1 MKTLVYVHGTN
12 GSGKSTL
19 ARGVLTAAGGLAE
32 YVPTHSGKQGKA
44 GFSTTPRGVALLGAY
59 VRACGGVD
67 GFSPYAHIHEVLKAV
82 AHTHHHTGK
91 PKTVFYERVFAEGLI
106 TPGVDTCR
114 TLASHFD
121 RAVFIVLNT
130 PPEVCIKNVLS
141 RRNRKGNVKPY
152 TPEKLHDKHRSALRW
167 GDRLE
172 AVGLEVHRL
181 KYPQAYT
188 LSLEL
193 LGLPL
198 PSVEDLL

>member
-1 MKTLVYVHGTN
+1 MKTLIYVHGTN

-19 ARGVLTAAGGLAE
+19 ARAVLTAAGGLTA

-44 GFSTTPRGVALLGAY
+44 GYSVTPREVVLLGAY

-67 GFSPYAHIHEVLKAV
+67 GFSPYAHIHQVLAWISL
-82 AHTHHHTGK
+82 ANRGDAS
-91 PKTVFYERVFAEGLI
+91 VFAEGLI
-106 TPGVDTCR
+106 TPGVETCQ

-121 RAVFIVLNT
+121 RAVFVVLNT
-130 PPEVCIKNVLS
+130 PPDVCIANVLT
-141 RRNRKGNVKPY
+141 RRARKGNTKPY

-172 AVGLEVHRL
+172 AVGLEVFRL
-181 KYPQAYT
+181 DYDHAYS

-198 PSVEDLL
+198 PSVEDIL

>member
-1 MKTLVYVHGTN
+1 MTTTLIYVHGTN

-19 ARGVLTAAGGLAE
+19 ARAVLAAAGGLKE
-32 YVPTHSGKQGKA
+32 YRASKSGKQGKA
-44 GFSTTPRGVALLGAY
+44 GSTHTPSGVILLGSY

-67 GFSPYAHIHEVLKAV
+67 GFSPYAHIHEELQLASP
-82 AHTHHHTGK
+82 GK
-91 PKTVFYERVFAEGLI
+91 NARVFAEGLI
-106 TPGVDTCR
+106 TPGVETCQR
-114 TLASHFD
+114 FAGYFD
-121 RAVFIVLNT
+121 RAVFVVLNT
-130 PPEVCIKNVLS
+130 PAEDCIKHVLL
-141 RRNRKGNVKPY
+141 RRNRKGNDKPY

-172 AVGLEVHRL
+172 GVGLEVHRL
-181 KYPQAYT
+181 KYSQAYT

>member
-19 ARGVLTAAGGLAE
+19 ARAVLAAAGGLDA

-67 GFSPYAHIHEVLKAV
+67 GFSPYAHIHEVLVHVREASLGE
-82 AHTHHHTGK
+82 AD
-91 PKTVFYERVFAEGLI
+91 VFAEGLI
-106 TPGVDTCR
+106 TPGVETCQ

-130 PPEVCIKNVLS
+130 PPEVCIANVLS
-141 RRNRKGNVKPY
+141 RRARKGNDKPY

-172 AVGLEVHRL
+172 RVGLEVHRL

>member
-1 MKTLVYVHGTN
+1 MNRILVYVHGTN

-19 ARGVLTAAGGLAE
+19 ARAVIAAAGGFQS
-32 YVPTHSGKQGKA
+32 YVASKSGKQGKA
-44 GFSTTPRGVALLGAY
+44 GTTTTPSGVALLGSYA
-59 VRACGGVD
+59 RACGGVD
-67 GFSPYAHIHEVLKAV
+67 GFSPYAHIHEELI
-82 AHTHHHTGK
+82 AHSLFPTA
-91 PKTVFYERVFAEGLI
+91 RVFAEGLI
-106 TPGVDTCR
+106 TPGVETCQKF
-114 TLASHFD
+114 AGYFD

-130 PPEVCIKNVLS
+130 PAEDCIKHVLL
-141 RRNRKGNVKPY
+141 RRNRKGNDKPY

-172 AVGLEVHRL
+172 GVGLEVHRL
-181 KYPQAYT
+181 KYSQAYT

>member
-1 MKTLVYVHGTN
+1 MTTTLIYVHGTN

-19 ARGVLTAAGGLAE
+19 ARAVLAAAGGLKE
-32 YVPTHSGKQGKA
+32 YRPSKSGKEGKA
-44 GFSTTPRGVALLGAY
+44 GTSTTPSGVALLGSY

-67 GFSPYAHIHEVLKAV
+67 GFSPYAHIHEEMIVHSIFPEA
-82 AHTHHHTGK
+82 
-91 PKTVFYERVFAEGLI
+91 RVFAEGLI
-106 TPGVDTCR
+106 TPGVETCQKF
-114 TLASHFD
+114 AGYFD
-121 RAVFIVLNT
+121 KAVFIVLNT
-130 PPEVCIKNVLS
+130 PPEVCVQNVLI
-141 RRNRKGNVKPY
+141 RRARKGNDKPY